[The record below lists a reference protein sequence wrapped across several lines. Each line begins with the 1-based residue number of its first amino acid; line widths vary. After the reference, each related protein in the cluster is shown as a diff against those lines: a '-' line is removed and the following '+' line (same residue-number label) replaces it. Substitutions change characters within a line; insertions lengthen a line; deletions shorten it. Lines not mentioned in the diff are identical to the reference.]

1 MALMTIRHLIVFYLS
16 EKKIPC
22 LMTPCGPM
30 GPLCV
35 RVTLLVAGAAVVTM
49 MMAVSLVATVSGALA
64 LFAMTVVICASYPR
78 NQLYN
83 RGLAFSAFWVSETSP
98 FA

>member
-1 MALMTIRHLIVFYLS
+1 MALMTIRHLIVFSLS
-16 EKKIPC
+16 EKKTC

-49 MMAVSLVATVSGALA
+49 MAVSLVATVSGALA
-64 LFAMTVVICASYPR
+64 LLAMTVVCASYPR

-83 RGLAFSAFWVSETSP
+83 RGLVFSAFWVSETSP

>member
-1 MALMTIRHLIVFYLS
+1 MVFVVRFGGKSDQHLD
-16 EKKIPC
+16 EKRG
-22 LMTPCGPM
+22 TP
-30 GPLCV
+30 CV
-35 RVTLLVAGAAVVTM
+35 RVTLLVAGAAVVS

-64 LFAMTVVICASYPR
+64 LLAMTVVCASYPR